1 MSRPS
6 WDQYFMSVARVVA
19 SRGTCDRKRVGVV
32 VVRDHNI
39 LSTGYNGAV
48 AGLPHCDDVGHLIE
62 NDHCVAGPTVISKFQ
77 VGPYNTGHRTAAQ
90 IYKNW
95 LDPQKRSAMLRMN
108 IRCVE
113 EDGSIVPGH
122 ILDVWST
129 GCADVVRVRTRLGR
143 SVVTTCDQRYLTLK
157 GWVEIQEL
165 HIGDKIALNGQA
177 AEDDVKWLRRKYEQ
191 EGLTIKKIAELTG
204 RQRATI
210 AKRLDIFGIKR
221 REFSFGG
228 WNRGLRREAAHSY
241 KGLLVSK
248 NVARSRAK
256 RYASSAYCTICGGDS
271 WRMEVHHIDG
281 NVWNDADDNLLALCK
296 ECHTL
301 AHTPHA
307 KLDTIKYDDI
317 VSIDSCGKQETYDFT
332 TTHGNFVGDGF
343 ILHNCV
349 RVSHSESNAI
359 CQAAKNGI
367 CLNGATMYTTLSPCW
382 PCFKLI
388 VNAGIKK
395 IVYAEFY
402 RDTKIFEA
410 SQQLGIELVQ
420 LEESKAASEQDSLQ
434 SLQVKL
440 DDRKKVIDCLMAQL
454 KDR

>member
-62 NDHCVAGPTVISKFQ
+62 NDHCV
-77 VGPYNTGHRTAAQ
+77 
-90 IYKNW
+90 
-95 LDPQKRSAMLRMN
+95 
-108 IRCVE
+108 
-113 EDGSIVPGH
+113 
-122 ILDVWST
+122 
-129 GCADVVRVRTRLGR
+129 
-143 SVVTTCDQRYLTLK
+143 
-157 GWVEIQEL
+157 
-165 HIGDKIALNGQA
+165 
-177 AEDDVKWLRRKYEQ
+177 
-191 EGLTIKKIAELTG
+191 
-204 RQRATI
+204 
-210 AKRLDIFGIKR
+210 
-221 REFSFGG
+221 
-228 WNRGLRREAAHSY
+228 
-241 KGLLVSK
+241 
-248 NVARSRAK
+248 
-256 RYASSAYCTICGGDS
+256 
-271 WRMEVHHIDG
+271 
-281 NVWNDADDNLLALCK
+281 
-296 ECHTL
+296 
-301 AHTPHA
+301 
-307 KLDTIKYDDI
+307 
-317 VSIDSCGKQETYDFT
+317 
-332 TTHGNFVGDGF
+332 
-343 ILHNCV
+343 

-395 IVYAEFY
+395 IIYAEFY

-410 SQQLGIELVQ
+410 AQQLGIELVQ